1 MKFDGKTVLVTGG
14 ASGIGEATVKRFAI
28 EGANVVVNYFDNKE
42 AADIIVADIIKAG
55 GKAIAVYGDVTS
67 SKDVQD
73 MVDTTVKEFGTIDI
87 LVNSAGAFDN
97 IVKMQFTT
105 EEEWDRII
113 DVDLKGIFLTCKYSI
128 PYMLENKEGGVI
140 INIASAAGLLPGGGG
155 VAYTSA
161 KHGVIGLTREIC
173 FQYALD
179 GIRAN
184 TICPGLIETPMTAD
198 LMGIPEVMEGVKN
211 NPAGRVGQ
219 PDEIA
224 NAVLYLASKE
234 AEFIQGSNLVIDGG
248 WFIRH

>member
-1 MKFDGKTVLVTGG
+1 VKFYGKTVLVTGG
-14 ASGIGEATVKRFAI
+14 ATGIGEATAKRFSD
-28 EGANVVVNYFDNKE
+28 EGANVVVNYYDKKE
-42 AADIIVADIIKAG
+42 EADKVVEDIVNAG
-55 GKAIAVYGDVTS
+55 GKAIAVYADVTS
-67 SKDVQD
+67 SKDVQE
-73 MVDTTVKEFGTIDI
+73 MVDTTVKEFGTVDI

-97 IVKMQFTT
+97 IIKMQFTT
-105 EEEWDRII
+105 EEEWDRIL
-113 DVDLKGIFLTCKYSI
+113 DVDLKGIFLCCKYCI
-128 PYMLENKEGGVI
+128 PPMLENNEGGVI

-184 TICPGLIETPMTAD
+184 TVCPGLIETPMTAE
-198 LMGIPEVMEGVKN
+198 LMSIPEVMEGVKK
-211 NPAGRVGQ
+211 NPAGRAGQ
-219 PDEIA
+219 PVEIA

-234 AEFIQGSNLVIDGG
+234 AEFIQGSTLVIDGG